1 MCDVCDL
8 EFQNLSVMNKH
19 MKSRKHKDNL
29 AILKQMMEKH
39 DQIIHNENADVEENK
54 VEVREEEEQLQEA
67 VIEEVKVES
76 NPKQNDKAKKPN
88 NKKKK
93 DKPKNTEIP
102 PEDVDS
108 KLEKFKNNND
118 FLNELEQL
126 DLEDDSFGPKKQKK
140 KKK

>member
-102 PEDVDS
+102 PEDVDA

-126 DLEDDSFGPKKQKK
+126 DLDDDSFGPKKQKK